1 MMNRQERK
9 YIVREQTGKGEPK
22 ALAEQ
27 QEILANKLN
36 FASQEA
42 YKLLRTNLMFSTC
55 DEEKC
60 KIIGLTSALRG
71 EGKSTTAINLSYVLA
86 EANKKT
92 LLIEADM
99 RLPRIQ
105 RLLQFQETVGLSNV
119 LAGVNKLKE
128 AIRCGV
134 FWDTLS
140 ILPSGEIP
148 PNPSELLSSMKMKH
162 ILSTL
167 AEDYDY
173 IIIDLPPITA
183 VSDGLAISTLLS
195 DMIVVVRPD
204 YCDRHAL
211 ADAMRQMEFLNVKI
225 LGFVMNCRGQ
235 KRRKRKKYEY

>member
-27 QEILANKLN
+27 QKILANKLN

-119 LAGVNKLKE
+119 LAGVNKLEE
-128 AIRCGV
+128 AIRRGV

-173 IIIDLPPITA
+173 IIIDLPPHHRSQRWPCHLHPPQRHDRGGPA
-183 VSDGLAISTLLS
+183 GLL
-195 DMIVVVRPD
+195 
-204 YCDRHAL
+204 
-211 ADAMRQMEFLNVKI
+211 
-225 LGFVMNCRGQ
+225 
-235 KRRKRKKYEY
+235 

>member
-1 MMNRQERK
+1 MHRQERK

-27 QEILANKLN
+27 REILANKLN

-119 LAGVNKLKE
+119 LAGVSKLEE
-128 AIRCGV
+128 AIRRGV

-195 DMIVVVRPD
+195 GMIVVVRPD

-211 ADAMRQMEFLNVKI
+211 PDTMRQMEFLNVKI
-225 LGFVMNCRGQ
+225 LCFVTNCRGQ

>member
-1 MMNRQERK
+1 MHRQERK
-9 YIVREQTGKGEPK
+9 YIVREQTGKSEPK

-27 QEILANKLN
+27 REILANKLN

-119 LAGVNKLKE
+119 LAGVNKLEE
-128 AIRCGV
+128 AIRRGV

-195 DMIVVVRPD
+195 GMIVVVRPD

-211 ADAMRQMEFLNVKI
+211 ADTMRQMEFLNVKI

>member
-1 MMNRQERK
+1 MHRQERK

-27 QEILANKLN
+27 REILANKLN

-119 LAGVNKLKE
+119 LAGVNKLEE
-128 AIRCGV
+128 AIRRGV

-148 PNPSELLSSMKMKH
+148 PQPVGAPLLHENEAHLIHSGR
-162 ILSTL
+162 
-167 AEDYDY
+167 
-173 IIIDLPPITA
+173 
-183 VSDGLAISTLLS
+183 GLRL
-195 DMIVVVRPD
+195 
-204 YCDRHAL
+204 HHH
-211 ADAMRQMEFLNVKI
+211 
-225 LGFVMNCRGQ
+225 
-235 KRRKRKKYEY
+235 

>member
-1 MMNRQERK
+1 MHRQERK

-27 QEILANKLN
+27 REILANKLN

-119 LAGVNKLKE
+119 LAGVNKLEE
-128 AIRCGV
+128 AIRRGV

-162 ILSTL
+162 ILSIL

-195 DMIVVVRPD
+195 GMIVVVRPD

-211 ADAMRQMEFLNVKI
+211 ADTMRQMEFLNVKI

>member
-1 MMNRQERK
+1 MHRQERK

-27 QEILANKLN
+27 REILANKLN

-119 LAGVNKLKE
+119 LAGVNKLEE
-128 AIRCGV
+128 AIRRGV

-140 ILPSGEIP
+140 ILPSGESP

-195 DMIVVVRPD
+195 GMIVVVRPD

-211 ADAMRQMEFLNVKI
+211 ADTMRQMEFLNVKI
-225 LGFVMNCRGQ
+225 LGFVMNCRRQ

>member
-140 ILPSGEIP
+140 ILPSGESP
-148 PNPSELLSSMKMKH
+148 PTP
-162 ILSTL
+162 
-167 AEDYDY
+167 
-173 IIIDLPPITA
+173 
-183 VSDGLAISTLLS
+183 
-195 DMIVVVRPD
+195 
-204 YCDRHAL
+204 
-211 ADAMRQMEFLNVKI
+211 
-225 LGFVMNCRGQ
+225 
-235 KRRKRKKYEY
+235 

>member
-1 MMNRQERK
+1 MHRQERK

-27 QEILANKLN
+27 REILANKLN

-105 RLLQFQETVGLSNV
+105 RLLQFQEAVGLSNV
-119 LAGVNKLKE
+119 LAGVNKLEE
-128 AIRCGV
+128 AIRRGV

-162 ILSTL
+162 ILSAL

-195 DMIVVVRPD
+195 GMIVVVRPD

-211 ADAMRQMEFLNVKI
+211 ADTMRQMEFLNVKI

>member
-1 MMNRQERK
+1 MHRQERK

-27 QEILANKLN
+27 REILANKLN

-119 LAGVNKLKE
+119 LAGVNKLEE
-128 AIRCGV
+128 AIRRGV

-140 ILPSGEIP
+140 ILPSGEIL

-195 DMIVVVRPD
+195 GMIVVVRPD

>member
-1 MMNRQERK
+1 MHRQERK
-9 YIVREQTGKGEPK
+9 YIVREQTGKGESK

-27 QEILANKLN
+27 REILANKLN

-119 LAGVNKLKE
+119 LAGVNKLEE
-128 AIRCGV
+128 AIRRGV

-195 DMIVVVRPD
+195 GMIVVVRPD

-211 ADAMRQMEFLNVKI
+211 ADTMRQMEFLNVKI

>member
-1 MMNRQERK
+1 MHRQERK

-27 QEILANKLN
+27 REILANKLN

-119 LAGVNKLKE
+119 LAHLEHPALRRNPPQPVGAPLLHENE
-128 AIRCGV
+128 AHLIH
-134 FWDTLS
+134 
-140 ILPSGEIP
+140 SGR
-148 PNPSELLSSMKMKH
+148 
-162 ILSTL
+162 
-167 AEDYDY
+167 
-173 IIIDLPPITA
+173 
-183 VSDGLAISTLLS
+183 GLRL
-195 DMIVVVRPD
+195 
-204 YCDRHAL
+204 HHH
-211 ADAMRQMEFLNVKI
+211 
-225 LGFVMNCRGQ
+225 
-235 KRRKRKKYEY
+235 

>member
-1 MMNRQERK
+1 MHRQERK

-27 QEILANKLN
+27 REILANKLN

-119 LAGVNKLKE
+119 LAGVNKLEE
-128 AIRCGV
+128 AIRRGG

-183 VSDGLAISTLLS
+183 VSDGLAISPLLS
-195 DMIVVVRPD
+195 GMIVVVRPD

-211 ADAMRQMEFLNVKI
+211 ADTMRQMEFLNVKI

>member
-1 MMNRQERK
+1 MHRQERK
-9 YIVREQTGKGEPK
+9 YIVREQTGKGQPK

-27 QEILANKLN
+27 REILANKLN

-119 LAGVNKLKE
+119 LAGVSKLEE
-128 AIRCGV
+128 AIRRGV

-162 ILSTL
+162 ILSAL

-195 DMIVVVRPD
+195 GMIVVVRPD

-211 ADAMRQMEFLNVKI
+211 ADTMRQMEFLNVKI

>member
-1 MMNRQERK
+1 MHRQERK

-27 QEILANKLN
+27 REILANKLN

-119 LAGVNKLKE
+119 LAGVNKLEE
-128 AIRCGV
+128 AIRRGV

-195 DMIVVVRPD
+195 GMIVVVRPD

-211 ADAMRQMEFLNVKI
+211 ADTMRQMEFLNVKI
-225 LGFVMNCRGQ
+225 LGFVMN
-235 KRRKRKKYEY
+235 

>member
-1 MMNRQERK
+1 MHRQERK

-27 QEILANKLN
+27 REILANKLN

-119 LAGVNKLKE
+119 LAGVNKLEE
-128 AIRCGV
+128 AIRRGV

-195 DMIVVVRPD
+195 GMIVVVRPD

-225 LGFVMNCRGQ
+225 LGFVMNCREQ

>member
-1 MMNRQERK
+1 MHRQERK

-27 QEILANKLN
+27 REILANKLN

-119 LAGVNKLKE
+119 LAGVNKLEE
-128 AIRCGV
+128 AIRRGV

-162 ILSTL
+162 ILSAL

-195 DMIVVVRPD
+195 GMIVVVRPD

-211 ADAMRQMEFLNVKI
+211 ADTMRQMEFLNVKI

>member
-1 MMNRQERK
+1 MHRQERK

-27 QEILANKLN
+27 REILANKLN

-119 LAGVNKLKE
+119 LAGVSKLEE
-128 AIRCGV
+128 AIRRGV

-162 ILSTL
+162 ILSAL

-195 DMIVVVRPD
+195 GMIVVVRPD

-211 ADAMRQMEFLNVKI
+211 ADTMRQMEFLNVKI

>member
-1 MMNRQERK
+1 MHRQERK

-27 QEILANKLN
+27 REILANKLN

-119 LAGVNKLKE
+119 LAGVNKLEE
-128 AIRCGV
+128 AIRRGV

-173 IIIDLPPITA
+173 IIIDLPPPSPQSATA
-183 VSDGLAISTLLS
+183 LPSPPSSA
-195 DMIVVVRPD
+195 
-204 YCDRHAL
+204 A
-211 ADAMRQMEFLNVKI
+211 
-225 LGFVMNCRGQ
+225 
-235 KRRKRKKYEY
+235 

>member
-1 MMNRQERK
+1 MHRQERK

-27 QEILANKLN
+27 REILANKLN

-86 EANKKT
+86 EANKET

-119 LAGVNKLKE
+119 LAGVNKLE
-128 AIRCGV
+128 EVIRRGV

-148 PNPSELLSSMKMKH
+148 PTRRSS
-162 ILSTL
+162 S
-167 AEDYDY
+167 
-173 IIIDLPPITA
+173 PP
-183 VSDGLAISTLLS
+183 
-195 DMIVVVRPD
+195 
-204 YCDRHAL
+204 
-211 ADAMRQMEFLNVKI
+211 
-225 LGFVMNCRGQ
+225 
-235 KRRKRKKYEY
+235 

>member
-1 MMNRQERK
+1 MHRQERK

-27 QEILANKLN
+27 REILANKLN

-119 LAGVNKLKE
+119 LAGVNKLEE
-128 AIRCGV
+128 AIRRGV

-140 ILPSGEIP
+140 ILPSGESP

-195 DMIVVVRPD
+195 GMIVVVRPD

-211 ADAMRQMEFLNVKI
+211 ADTMRQMEFLNVKI

-235 KRRKRKKYEY
+235 KQRKRKKYEY

>member
-1 MMNRQERK
+1 MHRQERK
-9 YIVREQTGKGEPK
+9 YIVREQTGKGQPK

-27 QEILANKLN
+27 REILANKLN

-119 LAGVNKLKE
+119 LAGVNKLEE
-128 AIRCGV
+128 AIRRGV

-162 ILSTL
+162 ILSAL

-195 DMIVVVRPD
+195 GMIVVVRPD

-211 ADAMRQMEFLNVKI
+211 ADTMRQMEFLNVKI